1 MCIPH
6 PISFPL
12 FLLKCSLNFL
22 QTSNDPKKTNTKSSR
37 PDHPED
43 RCPFKLSLYF
53 HLIHKRWCIA
63 KESHGS
69 SCHHGHIPLAL
80 DEVHLSTTKL
90 SEEVLRP
97 GVVEHCLEGQQSALR
112 TLTNCYE
119 SPDASNFYTND
130 DNEKAME
137 SDDHEAP
144 EDRGNSK
151 VPEPFRVLAPFL
163 DGVCRLIEDESDIL
177 CAKKG
182 MNIIMKELLERK
194 KNKIQTGS
202 GTTSLVSFPEMDK
215 RNKDYRKRPTGSPR
229 K

>member
-1 MCIPH
+1 
-6 PISFPL
+6 
-12 FLLKCSLNFL
+12 
-22 QTSNDPKKTNTKSSR
+22 
-37 PDHPED
+37 
-43 RCPFKLSLYF
+43 
-53 HLIHKRWCIA
+53 
-63 KESHGS
+63 
-69 SCHHGHIPLAL
+69 LAL
-80 DEVHLSTTKL
+80 DEVHLSQDKEL
-90 SEEVLRP
+90 SVIISRQLQFPLLGPLVGDTWILEPNAREYDDISWFRETIEKIVLRP
-97 GVVEHCLEGQQSALR
+97 GVVEHYLEGQQSALR

-151 VPEPFRVLAPFL
+151 VPEPLRVLAPFL

-202 GTTSLVSFPEMDK
+202 GTTSLVSFLEMEK
-215 RNKDYRKRPTGSPR
+215 RNKDYRKKPTGLPR